1 MAGYDAFCLTFECIA
16 VFLISVRHHGAGWT
30 GVALLAASLGFA
42 VMKTGNA
49 AFSVIFWVLAAGF
62 AVLVSALV
70 RTARLL
76 LRSGSPEVSAPFRG

>member
-1 MAGYDAFCLTFECIA
+1 M
-16 VFLISVRHHGAGWT
+16 
-30 GVALLAASLGFA
+30 AASLGLA

-62 AVLVSALV
+62 AVLMSALV